1 MSKQYV
7 KMVQDAKEFS
17 NSKKTRQQ
25 GRSYSTQFRLGRL
38 AFTEYKYKMDWG
50 DYPVHITIEECEQL
64 MTQQDFKCADTDVA
78 VEPHEAKLVLLEDP
92 GSFVIGN
99 VKIVKK

>member
-1 MSKQYV
+1 MSKQFV
-7 KMVQDAKEFS
+7 KMIQDAKAFS

-25 GRSYSTQFRLGRL
+25 GRSYTSQYKSGRL
-38 AFTEYKYKMDWG
+38 TTTEWKYKLDWG
-50 DYPVHITIEECEQL
+50 NYPVHITTEECEQL
-64 MTQQDFKCADTDVA
+64 MTQQDFKCADTGISIQ
-78 VEPHEAKLVLLEDP
+78 PHEAKLVLLEDP

>member
-7 KMVQDAKEFS
+7 KMIQDAKAFS
-17 NSKKTRQQ
+17 NSKKTRPL
-25 GRSYSTQFRLGRL
+25 GWSYRSQYLSGKLT
-38 AFTEYKYKMDWG
+38 FTEYKYKMDWG
-50 DYPVHITIEECEQL
+50 NYPVHITLEECEQL
-64 MTQQDFKCADTDVA
+64 MIQQDFKCADTGIA
-78 VEPHEAKLVLLEDP
+78 IEPHEAKLVLLEDP